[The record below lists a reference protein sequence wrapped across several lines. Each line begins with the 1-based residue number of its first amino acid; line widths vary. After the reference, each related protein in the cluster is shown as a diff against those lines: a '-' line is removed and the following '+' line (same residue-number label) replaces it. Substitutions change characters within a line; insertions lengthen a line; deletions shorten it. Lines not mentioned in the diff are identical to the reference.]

1 MTNLMQGVVQHGT
14 AAAANALNW
23 PLAGKTGTV
32 DDNTDAWFVGFD
44 PNITVGVWM
53 GNDEKKPIGYNE
65 TGTTAALP
73 MWMDFMKVYIEL
85 YGDRENPPKFESPG
99 NIVFMPVDR
108 ETGEPAT
115 CRRRRRGRE
124 RSLHQRHSADQA
136 VRLTI
141 SDFGSSGFRIIADL

>member
-1 MTNLMQGVVQHGT
+1 
-14 AAAANALNW
+14 
-23 PLAGKTGTV
+23 
-32 DDNTDAWFVGFD
+32 VGFD
-44 PNITVGVWM
+44 PNITVGVWI

-108 ETGEPAT
+108 NTGEPA
-115 CRRRRRGRE
+115 
-124 RSLHQRHSADQA
+124 SSSSDA
-136 VRLTI
+136 VINEAFI
-141 SDFGSSGFRIIADL
+141 SGTQPIKQ